1 MTAVNGGDGNGA
13 GPGRRPRKKAAS
25 LRPVIDSEPVREA
38 ARALVAAVR
47 EELAGRELS
56 DDAYEKSLRRIGRQR
71 GRPLLYPMIAGSR
84 GKGARVFLAD
94 GTRKLDFI
102 GGIGMYGFGHG
113 DDDLLETAVVAAAG
127 DVAFQGHLL
136 PGPEYLGLTSAL
148 LKHAGPDLKHAWLSL
163 SGAMANENALKII
176 LQKHAPADRIVV
188 FENAFH
194 GRTLA
199 TAEMSDRPAFRQGLP
214 LRGNV
219 LQVPFYEPE
228 REDSILHSL
237 SVLDDHLRRYPGQ
250 IAGMC
255 FEIVQGEGGFRTAP
269 REFFTALMEHCRKHE
284 IAVWVDEVQTFART
298 GELYAFRTFELES
311 WVDVVT
317 VGKILQGS
325 AMLCTRAYNPKP
337 GLVAGT
343 YAGSTVGMA
352 LGQRIIE
359 RMEAEG
365 YLGLEG
371 RVAVLGRRIEKRFES
386 LAKRMPKAVGPRSGI
401 GAMQAFV
408 PWDGSPEIAKTVLHA
423 AFEEGLLLMNA
434 GSEPTKIRMLPPL
447 NTTDEE
453 LEACFTMLE
462 KAMRRVAEECDLPC

>member
-1 MTAVNGGDGNGA
+1 MA
-13 GPGRRPRKKAAS
+13 RKKTSS
-25 LRPVIDSEPVREA
+25 LRPIVESDKVREA
-38 ARALVAAVR
+38 AKALVAAVCD
-47 EELAGRELS
+47 ELSQRELS
-56 DDAYEKSLRRIGRQR
+56 PEDYEKAIRRISRQR
-71 GRPLLYPMIAGSR
+71 GRPLMYQMISGGR
-84 GKGARVFLAD
+84 GQGARVFLAD
-94 GTRKLDFI
+94 GSRKLDFI
-102 GGIGMYGFGHG
+102 SGIGPYAFGHG
-113 DDDLLETAVVAAAG
+113 NEDLLETAVAAAAS

-136 PGPEYLGLTSAL
+136 PGPEYLGLTQAL
-148 LKHAGPDLKHAWLSL
+148 LKHAGANLKHAWLSL
-163 SGAMANENALKII
+163 SGAMANENALKVIF
-176 LQKHAPADRIVV
+176 QKHTPADRIVV

-199 TAEMSDRPAFRQGLP
+199 TAELSDRPAFREGLP

-219 LQVPFYEPE
+219 LQVPFYDPNDEESIE
-228 REDSILHSL
+228 RSL
-237 SVLDDHLRRYPGQ
+237 SVLDGHFTRYPGK

-255 FEIVQGEGGFRTAP
+255 FEIVQGEGGFKTAP
-269 REFFTALMEHCRKHE
+269 REFFTALMEHCRNHG

-298 GELYAFRTFELES
+298 GELFAFQTFDLES

-325 AMLCTRAYNPKP
+325 AMLCTKAYNPKP
-337 GLVAGT
+337 GLIAGT

-352 LGQRIIE
+352 VGQRIIE
-359 RMEAEG
+359 RMDEEG
-365 YLGLEG
+365 YLGLDG

-386 LAKRMPKAVGPRSGI
+386 LEKRMPKAVGPRSGI

-408 PWDGSPEIAKTVLHA
+408 PFDGSPEVVKTILHA
-423 AFEEGLLLMNA
+423 AFEEGLLLMSA
-434 GSEPTKIRMLPPL
+434 GSNPTKIRMLPPV